1 MITFSC
7 GLDAVFFMP
16 ITRAKKEEIF
26 SEGSEKISQSRF
38 LIFADFQGVGVS
50 ELQKLRTALKE
61 AGANFKVIKK
71 RILRLVLRERGF
83 DFDPVKFKGQVGT
96 VFGTDELEK
105 IIAPVYHFLEDNE
118 RFKILGGLD
127 LTSKEELSAEKI
139 IAIGKL
145 PSRGVLLAQLMG
157 VMIAPVQKLMYVL
170 DILSKRSESPASPR

>member
-1 MITFSC
+1 MS
-7 GLDAVFFMP
+7 

-26 SEGSEKISQSRF
+26 SEVSEKISQSRF

-83 DFDPVKFKGQVGT
+83 DFDPVKFEGQVGT
-96 VFGTDELEK
+96 VFGTNELEK

-145 PSRGVLLAQLMG
+145 PSREILLAQLVG
-157 VMIAPVQKLMYVL
+157 VMVAPIRKLAYVL
-170 DILSKRSESPASPR
+170 DVLSKKGRGQEVSSI